1 MNKSDNK
8 KAKLLRDAIHTTFLM
23 HALEDNA
30 DIMLKV
36 NIDSYFEDAESSKE
50 FLQGITKNYEFT
62 IRDGEFLPFVSLTD
76 NGDSI
81 IQLSSLQFNL
91 NEL

>member
-1 MNKSDNK
+1 MKNNK
-8 KAKLLRDAIHTTFLM
+8 KIKLLRDAIHTTFLM
-23 HALEDNA
+23 HALEDDA
-30 DIMLKV
+30 DILLKV

-62 IRDGEFLPFVSLTD
+62 IIDGEFIPFVSLTD

-81 IQLSSLQFNL
+81 VQLISLQVNFS
-91 NEL
+91 EL